1 MCSYCSSLLSS
12 VTIPH
17 TRMECQLRRTMYCA
31 VCVAYGHS
39 PRHCPN
45 KVAWAVRKGLP
56 CQDIKNLTLSIRDT
70 EDSVK
75 GVLKRYKITPGT
87 TRLENRKLLNDL
99 ANSMEPPRMILF
111 VNK

>member
-1 MCSYCSSLLSS
+1 
-12 VTIPH
+12 
-17 TRMECQLRRTMYCA
+17 MYCP

-39 PRHCPN
+39 PRFCPN

-56 CQDIKNLTLSIRDT
+56 CHDIKNLTLTIKDT
-70 EDSVK
+70 EDGVK
-75 GVLKRYKITPGT
+75 AVLKSNNITPGT

-111 VNK
+111 VDK